1 MDIDKKIHESINSLC
16 NLECYMQDLLDNP
29 DKYEGDIKP
38 YPQNV
43 IDELTEFA
51 KYFYMLGLINHE
63 RLRNNDI
70 GYGGVTDDIIKV
82 CIEYGIEP
90 TQETIDTLTV
100 AYINKFD
107 VYIKNNR
114 NKWEDKK
121 NLSKD

>member
-1 MDIDKKIHESINSLC
+1 MDIDKTICERIKNLC

-51 KYFYMLGLINHE
+51 KYFYKLGLTTNENLH
-63 RLRNNDI
+63 NKDI
-70 GYGGVTDDIIKV
+70 GYGGIVDDIIKV
-82 CIEYGIEP
+82 CAEYGIEP
-90 TQETIDTLTV
+90 TQETIDALTV

-121 NLSKD
+121 NLKKD

>member
-1 MDIDKKIHESINSLC
+1 MENNLDEKISERINSLC

-29 DKYEGDIKP
+29 NKYEGDVKP

-51 KYFYMLGLINHE
+51 KCFYKLGLINYE

-70 GYGGVTDDIIKV
+70 GYGGITDTIIKV
-82 CIEYGIEP
+82 CVENGIEP

-100 AYINKFD
+100 AYINKMDIYF
-107 VYIKNNR
+107 KN
-114 NKWEDKK
+114 KLEDKA
-121 NLSKD
+121 